1 MGKNAENVNEALAR
15 TLHDHGIH
23 MALDA
28 FLKDHDGRRC
38 VGLMG
43 GHAMLRTEPMY
54 EAIVMLSKR
63 LTEEGFYMLTGGG
76 PGAMEA
82 THLGAW
88 MAGRTRQDVEEALT
102 MLAVA
107 PSFKDPGWLSSAF
120 GVLRRFSQSKYV
132 SLGVPTWLYGHEPST
147 PFTTHIAKFFENS
160 IREDNSLTLA
170 FESLDSRSVPV
181 NVTLAGTDSKL
192 WYTKNRI
199 NPQQLTISGAASV
212 VQRISSAS
220 VTVDVTDRKENYTT
234 AAPYVLYDS
243 EGEEIPQ
250 AMLDCSASSITVGI
264 NIYPTRELAVSNN
277 VEDVLTGQ
285 PAEGYVIESITMQP
299 ETVIVAADQELLDSL
314 DVLLVEPIDVEGASQ
329 SFSRRVAL
337 SPLADI
343 KYTSA
348 EQVYVTVQIAEE
360 TSSTRL
366 DNVELAFIGQDD
378 TLALTWHREA
388 FSVRATGPKSRI
400 EALENQR
407 VVATVDLSGL
417 KAGSYGV
424 PLVFPEEE
432 YPDITFEPEPAT
444 VRVTLEARD
453 AEE

>member
-1 MGKNAENVNEALAR
+1 MKDKLRENLRQLPKKFWAVLSRNIGLKVLSLAFAVLLWSYVVATNPSITRNKTVTGLTAYMSGQATLNA
-15 TLHDHGIH
+15 
-23 MALDA
+23 
-28 FLKDHDGRRC
+28 
-38 VGLMG
+38 
-43 GHAMLRTEPMY
+43 Y
-54 EAIVMLSKR
+54 R
-63 LTEEGFYMLTGGG
+63 L
-76 PGAMEA
+76 
-82 THLGAW
+82 
-88 MAGRTRQDVEEALT
+88 ALT
-102 MLAVA
+102 
-107 PSFKDPGWLSSAF
+107 SDPGSALN
-120 GVLRRFSQSKYV
+120 GITVTLEVPQAEYAYVSPDNVQVTLDMASVRSAGTQSVPLRATTSYGKVLRI
-132 SLGVPTWLYGHEPST
+132 LP
-147 PFTTHIAKFFENS
+147 
-160 IREDNSLTLA
+160 DSLTLA

>member
-1 MGKNAENVNEALAR
+1 MKDKLRENLRQLPKKFWAVLSRNIGLKVLSLAFAVLLWSYVVATNPSITRNKTVTGLTAYMSGQATLNAYRLALA
-15 TLHDHGIH
+15 
-23 MALDA
+23 
-28 FLKDHDGRRC
+28 
-38 VGLMG
+38 
-43 GHAMLRTEPMY
+43 
-54 EAIVMLSKR
+54 S
-63 LTEEGFYMLTGGG
+63 
-76 PGAMEA
+76 
-82 THLGAW
+82 
-88 MAGRTRQDVEEALT
+88 
-102 MLAVA
+102 
-107 PSFKDPGWLSSAF
+107 DPGSALN
-120 GVLRRFSQSKYV
+120 GITVTLEVPQAEYAYVSPDNVQVTLDMASVRSAGTQSVPLRATTSYGKVLRI
-132 SLGVPTWLYGHEPST
+132 LP
-147 PFTTHIAKFFENS
+147 
-160 IREDNSLTLA
+160 DSLTLS

>member
-1 MGKNAENVNEALAR
+1 MKDKLRENLRQLPKKFWAVLSRNIGLKVLSLAFAVLLWSYVVATNPSITRNKTVTGLTAYMSGQATLNAYRLALA
-15 TLHDHGIH
+15 
-23 MALDA
+23 
-28 FLKDHDGRRC
+28 
-38 VGLMG
+38 
-43 GHAMLRTEPMY
+43 
-54 EAIVMLSKR
+54 S
-63 LTEEGFYMLTGGG
+63 
-76 PGAMEA
+76 
-82 THLGAW
+82 
-88 MAGRTRQDVEEALT
+88 
-102 MLAVA
+102 
-107 PSFKDPGWLSSAF
+107 DPGSALN
-120 GVLRRFSQSKYV
+120 GITVTLEVPQAEYAYVSPDNVQVTLDMASVRSAGTQSVPLRATTSYGKVLRI
-132 SLGVPTWLYGHEPST
+132 LP
-147 PFTTHIAKFFENS
+147 
-160 IREDNSLTLA
+160 DSLTLS

-285 PAEGYVIESITMQP
+285 PAEGYEIESITMQP

-378 TLALTWHREA
+378 TLALTWQREA

-424 PLVFPEEE
+424 PLVFPAEE